1 MNIDLPVSWTEEQ
14 LQNINYLS
22 DQDINAFDSSSE
34 FYNDNCNQFTSSK
47 GNDVYLVERKK
58 EYYPDIPLCEDGCT
72 FVKYNKDTEKVTCK
86 CDYKINSDNY
96 TNVVFVKNTKDKK
109 FLKNL
114 IMENI
119 QAMKCIKVIFR
130 AENLKKNAGFIIMII
145 FLILFVLSGI
155 LYFYKGGY
163 KVLDDFIHKSTD
175 DKGLFEILKSSVKI
189 EDNDDKHSKNGDP
202 EKLDVKKFNGEGDRT
217 Q

>member
-1 MNIDLPVSWTEEQ
+1 M
-14 LQNINYLS
+14 
-22 DQDINAFDSSSE
+22 
-34 FYNDNCNQFTSSK
+34 
-47 GNDVYLVERKK
+47 
-58 EYYPDIPLCEDGCT
+58 
-72 FVKYNKDTEKVTCK
+72 
-86 CDYKINSDNY
+86 
-96 TNVVFVKNTKDKK
+96 KNTKDKK

-130 AENLKKNAGFIIMII
+130 SENLKKNAGFIIMII
-145 FLILFVLSGI
+145 FLIIFVLSGI

-202 EKLDVKKFNGEGDRT
+202 EKLDVKKFNGEGDSKNPGGNNPKPNNGGSDDEGDEGGEGGGLNKKKKNKKFK
-217 Q
+217 